1 MVYVSVNATNRDIYI
16 KFKSRKRRVLRVSIY
31 NGRCHCGKS
40 NVKEVMR
47 PRMARI
53 LSASPSWL
61 IRAKGQDGWLWLG
74 RTMVIGTIQDL
85 IITWKMFV
93 AANEEETRSGLM
105 ADLFRISKLEANL
118 VVIRETPWM
127 AMLLFQQLRMAHGT
141 AQSVSHL

>member
-1 MVYVSVNATNRDIYI
+1 
-16 KFKSRKRRVLRVSIY
+16 
-31 NGRCHCGKS
+31 
-40 NVKEVMR
+40 
-47 PRMARI
+47 
-53 LSASPSWL
+53 
-61 IRAKGQDGWLWLG
+61 
-74 RTMVIGTIQDL
+74 
-85 IITWKMFV
+85 MFV